1 MKTPPRSRTSWLS
14 QGAGALALL
23 LATTHAQTT
32 DPNKPWPFAPR
43 ATPVPGA
50 AATPGPAQAI
60 PGMATPVAT
69 PRPFGAAAAPE
80 QGPRDVPLME
90 KKWDELVNKEVG
102 KYGATA
108 LEIEKDKWKHAETE
122 NFILHYRRATEAQ
135 KVAREVEYDLW
146 FVAKVLGAGRDR
158 YQRKSHVFVFEDE
171 DEWKKFVGLTKAPPW
186 AASFAYGDELFLNVR
201 RTEGPKRFDS
211 NTLAHEATHAVVARL
226 FPQKRWPLWLNEGWA
241 EYMGGASVAAR
252 KGQSVKGHQSRLRL
266 AGMPLATL
274 EALRE
279 YPSDEAAVGQ
289 LYQTSEK
296 LVRFLMDGLP
306 QDRILKFIDAAL
318 AGKPLRECVLG
329 VYGDKIKDWPDFEKK
344 FEKFGR

>member
-1 MKTPPRSRTSWLS
+1 MGR
-14 QGAGALALL
+14 AG
-23 LATTHAQTT
+23 
-32 DPNKPWPFAPR
+32 
-43 ATPVPGA
+43 
-50 AATPGPAQAI
+50 
-60 PGMATPVAT
+60 
-69 PRPFGAAAAPE
+69 E
-80 QGPRDVPLME
+80 Q
-90 KKWDELVNKEVG
+90 EVG
-102 KYGATA
+102 KCGATA

-186 AASFAYGDELFLNVR
+186 AASFAHGDELFLNVR

-289 LYQTSEK
+289 LLSDIGK
-296 LVRFLMDGLP
+296 AGAIPDGWTAAGSNFEIHRRGARGEAAAGMRARCVWR
-306 QDRILKFIDAAL
+306 QDQGL
-318 AGKPLRECVLG
+318 AGLREEVREIWQVDGCREIQGVGADLRRGRLG
-329 VYGDKIKDWPDFEKK
+329 RERGETRRA
-344 FEKFGR
+344 GAGG